1 MPSLWVQTVCV
12 YSVRGLLGSDAS
24 DWSARRTQ
32 HAAAQRERIRLAAGK
47 DRMSHACPIIPLTV
61 TIERTWNLRFYW
73 AAYTSSRQRPPATV
87 PPQNPKGLLRFSS
100 SSCWFW
106 TGRQECLWFNNSC
119 APLRS
124 HVRAF
129 DCEPEVANPACDCFS
144 TYFPQLSSQLI
155 RKICA
160 LLDIRQ
166 RLLDYKGNPPGVGWA
181 PAGSFEQRRIVRSQ
195 PQ

>member
-1 MPSLWVQTVCV
+1 MNADGMPSLWVQTVCV

-73 AAYTSSRQRPPATV
+73 TAYTSSRQRPPATV
-87 PPQNPKGLLRFSS
+87 PPQNPKGLLRSCS
-100 SSCWFW
+100 SSCGF
-106 TGRQECLWFNNSC
+106 GRVAKNACGLTTCVRHFT
-119 APLRS
+119 S

-129 DCEPEVANPACDCFS
+129 DCESKARVFG
-144 TYFPQLSSQLI
+144 
-155 RKICA
+155 K
-160 LLDIRQ
+160 
-166 RLLDYKGNPPGVGWA
+166 
-181 PAGSFEQRRIVRSQ
+181 
-195 PQ
+195 

>member
-1 MPSLWVQTVCV
+1 MNADGMPSLWVQTVCV

-24 DWSARRTQ
+24 DWSARRAQ

-73 AAYTSSRQRPPATV
+73 AQLVCATSFPCTSIR
-87 PPQNPKGLLRFSS
+87 LRARSS
-100 SSCWFW
+100 EP
-106 TGRQECLWFNNSC
+106 R
-119 APLRS
+119 LRL
-124 HVRAF
+124 
-129 DCEPEVANPACDCFS
+129 FS